1 MYWCLL
7 TKFRNFHLSSP
18 AIQFTNRPLY
28 ALYLL
33 VELYAFV
40 LHFNQGDAIQFHVFN
55 ALTFTQICLEKPK
68 YGNYPMTDSST
79 NYLQVMVAS
88 MWILL
93 EMVLIGAVLLYAT
106 VSRSLAR
113 SDLRATVCLY

>member
-1 MYWCLL
+1 
-7 TKFRNFHLSSP
+7 
-18 AIQFTNRPLY
+18 
-28 ALYLL
+28 
-33 VELYAFV
+33 
-40 LHFNQGDAIQFHVFN
+40 
-55 ALTFTQICLEKPK
+55 
-68 YGNYPMTDSST
+68 MTDSST

-113 SDLRATVCLY
+113 SDLRATVCLYDSLFIKEDL

>member
-1 MYWCLL
+1 
-7 TKFRNFHLSSP
+7 
-18 AIQFTNRPLY
+18 
-28 ALYLL
+28 
-33 VELYAFV
+33 
-40 LHFNQGDAIQFHVFN
+40 
-55 ALTFTQICLEKPK
+55 
-68 YGNYPMTDSST
+68 MTDSST

-113 SDLRATVCLY
+113 SDLWATVCLY